1 MDRRMSEILVL
12 EGSPRRG
19 GNSEVLMDA
28 VARGI
33 AREGGRVERVRVA
46 DLKIAPCVGCGG
58 CDKTGH
64 CVVKDEMTGLYEKI
78 VAARRLVLVSPVYF
92 YALPA
97 QLKAVVDRGQ
107 ALWNRK
113 YLQIKKG
120 EWRDDPDRKGYL
132 VAVAATRG
140 PKVFEGPILTAKY
153 FFDATGFAYAGELL
167 VKGIDGRGEMA
178 RAVDELARAEE
189 FGAQCLR

>member
-1 MDRRMSEILVL
+1 MSEVLVL

-19 GNSEVLMDA
+19 GNSQVLMDA

-33 AREGGRVERVRVA
+33 VRAGGTLERVRIA
-46 DLKIAPCVGCGG
+46 DRQIAPCVGCGG

-78 VAARRLVLVSPVYF
+78 VAARRLLLVSPVYF
-92 YALPA
+92 YSLTA
-97 QLKAVVDRGQ
+97 QLKAAVDRGQ
-107 ALWNRK
+107 ALWSRK
-113 YLQIKKG
+113 QLQVKKG
-120 EWRDDPDRKGYL
+120 EWREDPDRKGYL

-140 PKVFEGPILTAKY
+140 SRVFEGSILTAKY
-153 FFDATGFAYAGELL
+153 FFDATGFTYAGELL

-178 RAVDELARAEE
+178 KAVDELAGAEE
-189 FGAQCLR
+189 FGGQCLR

>member
-1 MDRRMSEILVL
+1 MSEVLVL

-33 AREGGRVERVRVA
+33 VRGGGNLERIRVA
-46 DLKIAPCVGCGG
+46 DLKVAPCVGCGG

-78 VAARRLVLVSPVYF
+78 VAARRLLLVSPVYF
-92 YALPA
+92 YSLTA

-107 ALWNRK
+107 ALWSRK
-113 YLQIKKG
+113 HLQVKKG
-120 EWRDDPDRKGYL
+120 EWQDDPDRKGFL
-132 VAVAATRG
+132 VAVAATKGAR
-140 PKVFEGPILTAKY
+140 VFEGSILTAKY
-153 FFDATGFAYAGELL
+153 FFDATGFAYGGELL
-167 VKGIDGRGEMA
+167 VRGIDRRGEMI
-178 RAVDELARAEE
+178 RAVDDLARAEE
-189 FGAQCLR
+189 FGARCMD

>member
-1 MDRRMSEILVL
+1 MSKVLVL

-19 GNSEVLMDA
+19 GNSQVLMDA

-33 AREGGRVERVRVA
+33 VRVGGTLERVRVA
-46 DLKIAPCVGCGG
+46 DLNIAPCIGCGG
-58 CDKTGH
+58 CDQTGH

-78 VAARRLVLVSPVYF
+78 VAARRLLLVSPIYF

-97 QLKAVVDRGQ
+97 QLKAAIDRSQ

-113 YLQIKKG
+113 QLRIKKG
-120 EWRDDPDRKGYL
+120 EWREDPDRKGYL
-132 VAVAATRG
+132 VAVAATKGAR
-140 PKVFEGPILTAKY
+140 VFEGSILTAKY
-153 FFDATGFAYAGELL
+153 FFDATGFTYAGELL

-178 RAVDELARAEE
+178 KALEELARAEE

>member
-1 MDRRMSEILVL
+1 MSEVLVL

-33 AREGGRVERVRVA
+33 GRGGGNLERIRVA
-46 DLKIAPCVGCGG
+46 DLKVAPCVGCGG

-78 VAARRLVLVSPVYF
+78 VAARRLLLVSPVYF
-92 YALPA
+92 YSLTA

-107 ALWNRK
+107 ALWSRK
-113 YLQIKKG
+113 HLQVKKG
-120 EWRDDPDRKGYL
+120 EWQDDLDRKGFL
-132 VAVAATRG
+132 VAVAATKGAR
-140 PKVFEGPILTAKY
+140 VFEGSILTAKY
-153 FFDATGFAYAGELL
+153 FFDATGFAYGGELL
-167 VKGIDGRGEMA
+167 VRGIDRRGEMA
-178 RAVDELARAEE
+178 RAGEELAWAEE
-189 FGAQCLR
+189 FGARCMD

>member
-1 MDRRMSEILVL
+1 MSDVLVL

-19 GNSEVLMDA
+19 GNTQVLMDA

-33 AREGGRVERVRVA
+33 ARGGGSVERIRVA

-64 CVVKDEMTGLYEKI
+64 CVVKDEMTAIYEKI
-78 VAARRLVLVSPVYF
+78 VEARRLLLVSPIYF
-92 YALPA
+92 YALTA

-113 YLQIKKG
+113 QLQIKNG
-120 EWRDDPDRKGYL
+120 EWQDDPDRKGYL
-132 VAVAATRG
+132 VAVAATKGAR
-140 PKVFEGPILTAKY
+140 VFEGSILTAKY
-153 FFDATGFAYAGELL
+153 FFDATGFTYAGDLL

-178 RAVDELARAEE
+178 KAQDELARAEE
-189 FGAQCLR
+189 FGGQCLR

>member
-1 MDRRMSEILVL
+1 MSEVLVL

-19 GNSEVLMDA
+19 GNSQVLMDA

-33 AREGGRVERVRVA
+33 VRAGGTLERIRVA
-46 DLKIAPCVGCGG
+46 DLNIAPCIGCGG
-58 CDKTGH
+58 CDQTGH
-64 CVVKDEMTGLYEKI
+64 CVVKDEMTGLYAKI
-78 VAARRLVLVSPVYF
+78 VAARRLLLVSPIYF

-97 QLKAVVDRGQ
+97 QLKAAVDRSQ

-113 YLQIKKG
+113 QLQIKNG
-120 EWRDDPDRKGYL
+120 EWREDPDRKGYL
-132 VAVAATRG
+132 VAVAATKGVR
-140 PKVFEGPILTAKY
+140 VFEGSILTAKY
-153 FFDATGFAYAGELL
+153 FFDATGFTYAGELL

-178 RAVDELARAEE
+178 KALDELARAEE

>member
-1 MDRRMSEILVL
+1 ML

-19 GNSEVLMDA
+19 GNSQVLMDA

-33 AREGGRVERVRVA
+33 VRAGGTLERVRVA
-46 DLKIAPCVGCGG
+46 ELKIAPCIGCGG
-58 CDKTGH
+58 CDLTGH

-78 VAARRLVLVSPVYF
+78 VAASRLLLVSPIYF

-97 QLKAVVDRGQ
+97 QLKAAIDRGQ

-113 YLQIKKG
+113 QLQVKKG
-120 EWRDDPDRKGYL
+120 AWQEDPDRKGYL
-132 VAVAATRG
+132 VAVAATKGSR
-140 PKVFEGPILTAKY
+140 VFEGSILTAKY
-153 FFDATGFAYAGELL
+153 FFDATGFTYAGELL

-178 RAVDELARAEE
+178 KAVDELARAEE